1 MMKKIIN
8 AHGKIDSFGAISFQA
23 ATINY
28 RESVGSCDCGGSISL
43 TTQTDIEGCQNWEE
57 LECSNCY
64 NPSANLADFAINYIP
79 PVDAFSSYKAEKIWC
94 KSKDYVEMSQG
105 MTSMDWDQSV
115 KGQSFEELAARELG
129 FTGEE

>member
-8 AHGKIDSFGAISFQA
+8 AHGKINSFGAISFEA

-28 RESVGSCDCGGSISL
+28 RESVGPCDCGGSISL
-43 TTQTDIEGCQNWEE
+43 DTQTNTDGYQDWEE
-57 LECSNCY
+57 LECTQCH

-79 PVDAFSSYKAEKIWC
+79 PSDAFGDYRKEKIWL

-129 FTGEE
+129 FTGEA

>member
-28 RESVGSCDCGGSISL
+28 RESVGSCDCGGSIFL

-64 NPSANLADFAINYIP
+64 NPSADLADFAINYIP
-79 PVDAFSSYKAEKIWC
+79 PADAFSSYKAEKIWC

-105 MTSMDWDQSV
+105 MTSQDWDQSV

-129 FTGEE
+129 FTGEA

>member
-64 NPSANLADFAINYIP
+64 NPSADLADFAINYIP
-79 PVDAFSSYKAEKIWC
+79 PADAFSSYKAEKIWC

-105 MTSMDWDQSV
+105 MTSQDWDQSV

-129 FTGEE
+129 FTGEA